1 MHSFSNFL
9 QQPSFFLYVGT
20 KLHQQTRK
28 AITKRQPA
36 LMSAI
41 CKFNSYCERLAELY
55 DVSSGIPLPSP
66 LPTKL
71 AELRKDVWISPSAGE
86 ILQWLEDVDVREGI
100 RAVLKTDRCL
110 EEQHHLGTEADNMC
124 WWFGRELC
132 AIELAMR
139 QPESQSKH
147 NLSLSATN
155 AI

>member
-1 MHSFSNFL
+1 M
-9 QQPSFFLYVGT
+9 
-20 KLHQQTRK
+20 KLHQQTCK
-28 AITKRQPA
+28 AITKCQPA
-36 LMSAI
+36 LMSTI
-41 CKFNSYCERLAELY
+41 HKFNSYCERLAELY

-71 AELRKDVWISPSAGE
+71 AELRNDQTLLEDVWISPSTGE
-86 ILQWLEDVDVREGI
+86 IPRWHEDVDVREGI

-110 EEQHHLGTEADNMC
+110 EEQRRLGTEADNMC
-124 WWFGRELC
+124 RWFGCELC

-139 QPESQSKH
+139 QPESKSKH